1 MEGAMRFI
9 SLGSLL
15 HALKERKCWS
25 FCAAMA
31 TTQPVVIGPN
41 LRLL

>member
-1 MEGAMRFI
+1 MRFI
-9 SLGSLL
+9 SLRSVM
-15 HALKERKCWS
+15 HALKERSCWS

-31 TTQPVVIGPN
+31 TFQPVTVGPN

>member
-1 MEGAMRFI
+1 MRFI
-9 SLGSLL
+9 SLSSVF

-31 TTQPVVIGPN
+31 TERPILVSPN

>member
-1 MEGAMRFI
+1 MRFI
-9 SLGSLL
+9 SLHSVV
-15 HALKERKCWS
+15 HALKERNYWS

-31 TTQPVVIGPN
+31 TAQPVIVGPN